1 MTAPTPVGFLDFFI
15 LEASDY
21 IEQLDAQLLAGG
33 TGEPDAETLQRAARA
48 LRGSA
53 TMAKLPAFAEMA
65 AGIERVGRALRDRT
79 LPWDAALRGA
89 LVATVD
95 DCKLLLRNVRAWSP
109 SDDARSR
116 ARVTELG
123 RFAPLRAATPAASP
137 TTVGHDSYLAT
148 ESANIGAGLELLAT
162 RPSDRDAA
170 GNVLGRVRALR
181 GIASVKDHATLA
193 DVLEAAEQAAHPL
206 ELGEPTLSA
215 ERIAVLNAAATLLR
229 SVSSAMRAG
238 SAVDPAG
245 ADIARFAAAL
255 DAMQER
261 ETGAERVVP
270 IADLFFQDG
279 GPTVVEAAQNPPT
292 SPAERFR
299 LEVVSQG
306 EHLRRLV
313 SDARTVRDDLAR
325 ERVRRGLRQALKSL
339 RQAAESFGEQEVAD
353 FVASHN
359 DAVVRLDA
367 RALQSLEE
375 VAALLAQPGGAADS
389 LTQRLD
395 ALRLKR
401 GDTPAAR
408 PAAPTASVAPPA
420 PAPTVAPVIS
430 SVPTVTAAPVPPAAP
445 PVPAPR
451 SSVPPPRP
459 AAFATP
465 SGMMTPIAGAPIIG
479 TGSDPLPPAV
489 PRPTPAGSA
498 TVGAVAPM
506 RNPTPSRGAAAL
518 GELLDR
524 GIRSLGTL
532 PQTPLSNP
540 ITLAEHAPVPI
551 DVLLYRGR
559 AAIER
564 AREIRDAIK
573 RSGGVADAETLG
585 ELYDLL
591 DLALTD

>member
-1 MTAPTPVGFLDFFI
+1 MTAPTPVGFLDFFV

-33 TGEPDAETLQRAARA
+33 AGEPDAEALQRAARA

-65 AGIERVGRALRDRT
+65 SGIERVGRALRDHA
-79 LPWDAALRGA
+79 LPWDAALRGV

-95 DCKLLLRNVRAWSP
+95 DCKLLLRNVRSWGP

-116 ARVTELG
+116 ARVDELV
-123 RFAPLRAATPAASP
+123 RFAPARAATPAALP
-137 TTVGHDSYLAT
+137 ATAGHDSYLAT

-162 RPSDRDAA
+162 RPNDRDAA

-215 ERIAVLNAAATLLR
+215 ERIGVLHASATLLR
-229 SVSSAMRAG
+229 GVAATMRAG
-238 SAVDPAG
+238 GTVDPAG
-245 ADIARFAAAL
+245 PDIARFAAAL
-255 DAMQER
+255 EAMQER
-261 ETGAERVVP
+261 ETGSERVVP
-270 IADLFFQDG
+270 IADLFYQDG
-279 GPTVVEAAQNPPT
+279 GPTVLEAAANPPT

-313 SDARTVRDDLAR
+313 SDARTARDDLAR

-339 RQAAESFGEQEVAD
+339 RQAAESFGEQDVAD

-359 DAVVRLDA
+359 EAVVRLDA
-367 RALQSLEE
+367 RALDSLDE
-375 VAALLAQPGGAADS
+375 VAALLAQPGGAAGS
-389 LTQRLD
+389 LNERLA

-401 GDTPAAR
+401 GDTPASVPASLAP
-408 PAAPTASVAPPA
+408 PAAVAPP
-420 PAPTVAPVIS
+420 
-430 SVPTVTAAPVPPAAP
+430 PPPP
-445 PVPAPR
+445 PVPAR
-451 SSVPPPRP
+451 
-459 AAFATP
+459 AAYTTP
-465 SGMMTPIAGAPIIG
+465 SGMMTPISGAPIIA
-479 TGSDPLPPAV
+479 PPGEPPRPMT

-498 TVGAVAPM
+498 SVGAM
-506 RNPTPSRGAAAL
+506 RNPTPSAGAAAL
-518 GELLDR
+518 GDLLDR
-524 GIRSLGTL
+524 GIRNLGTL
-532 PQTPLSNP
+532 AKTPLSNP
-540 ITLAEHAPVPI
+540 VALSEQPPVPI
-551 DVLLYRGR
+551 DALLYRGR

-564 AREIRDAIK
+564 ARQIRDAIRQK
-573 RSGGVADAETLG
+573 GGVADADTLS